1 MATATTG
8 RATNLKED
16 TDTYFGKPRSQMDDM
31 ERETEE
37 GLRKFIRF
45 WNSIIIFLIL
55 DDIHQGVTRLK
66 MLALHM
72 NQELDNQ
79 KPLIDRLDKKIGDLG
94 NDVNSKNKHMKEVLL
109 R

>member
-1 MATATTG
+1 LNRLGSLFGGIKNYFSPPKSAFHKSVSQPQISDTKKKPNPMATATTG

-45 WNSIIIFLIL
+45 
-55 DDIHQGVTRLK
+55 
-66 MLALHM
+66 
-72 NQELDNQ
+72 
-79 KPLIDRLDKKIGDLG
+79 
-94 NDVNSKNKHMKEVLL
+94 
-109 R
+109 

>member
-1 MATATTG
+1 
-8 RATNLKED
+8 
-16 TDTYFGKPRSQMDDM
+16 
-31 ERETEE
+31 
-37 GLRKFIRF
+37 
-45 WNSIIIFLIL
+45 LIL